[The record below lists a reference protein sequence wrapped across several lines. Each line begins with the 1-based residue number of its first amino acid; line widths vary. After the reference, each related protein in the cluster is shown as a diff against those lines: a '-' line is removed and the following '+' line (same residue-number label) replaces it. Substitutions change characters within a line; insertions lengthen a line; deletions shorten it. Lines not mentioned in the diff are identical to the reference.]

1 MKIKKIKWK
10 KKNSTKYKINEMAAK
25 RFGNNKKEKE
35 RH

>member
-1 MKIKKIKWK
+1 MKIKKKNK
-10 KKNSTKYKINEMAAK
+10 MKKNSTKYKINEMAAK